1 MYRKKTQSVENKS
14 LSKIHTWNL
23 FLLTI
28 FLRNSYFSFH
38 MWFIAAWGPNDCRR
52 ALIFFFSFSVYASS
66 FCVFFLCE
74 CILWSQFLMFISS
87 ICWHYRFSKWF
98 TWIVCLGCV
107 NLFFTLNSLE
117 KICWWESFVFEEKH
131 VTMTIRMIYV
141 NHFQII
147 YQMRNWLKNLNIKIE
162 HSYFMRQE

>member
-1 MYRKKTQSVENKS
+1 MTAGG
-14 LSKIHTWNL
+14 LS
-23 FLLTI
+23 
-28 FLRNSYFSFH
+28 
-38 MWFIAAWGPNDCRR
+38 
-52 ALIFFFSFSVYASS
+52 FFFSFSVYASS

-117 KICWWESFVFEEKH
+117 KTFVDE
-131 VTMTIRMIYV
+131 
-141 NHFQII
+141 NHLS
-147 YQMRNWLKNLNIKIE
+147 LKNNMEHWLLGWFMSIISKLFIRWETGLRIWISRLSIHILWDKNNLFTLGFELCWLETVDYNFLEGLLNMKIIL
-162 HSYFMRQE
+162 MRQIR